1 MKSQLK
7 CQVLG
12 QGQFVM
18 DLLMKRGCF
27 YLVSL
32 ITLSECSV
40 MRMINYNLLL
50 VIEYQTI
57 HKTSHHKLLI
67 GEMKFTLLYEV
78 MIKSLYFQMKRISW
92 HKRLLLRSE
101 SGQDILLLQIM
112 VLCTFLVKRKIKF
125 IDTYSKMI
133 KYCKLE
139 NWKFVDQLL
148 LLLKAMSQ
156 NDNHWL
162 YKHLNK

>member
-1 MKSQLK
+1 MTQYCLLLIWALMSFITIQLVRNKSSLKTKSQLK

-40 MRMINYNLLL
+40 TRMINYNLLL

-57 HKTSHHKLLI
+57 HKTSHHKLFI

-78 MIKSLYFQMKRISW
+78 MIKSLYFQMKRIS
-92 HKRLLLRSE
+92 
-101 SGQDILLLQIM
+101 
-112 VLCTFLVKRKIKF
+112 
-125 IDTYSKMI
+125 
-133 KYCKLE
+133 
-139 NWKFVDQLL
+139 
-148 LLLKAMSQ
+148 
-156 NDNHWL
+156 
-162 YKHLNK
+162 